1 MPPENKTAAVRCR
14 CTIIVLH
21 KTLSIINTTLNTTY
35 YVHFSWKQRQIHNPG
50 AGLIVYVSRNLG
62 CKPYSEC
69 LFKVEH
75 CLMCNF
81 YRNSRKQERVGSRQN
96 NVV

>member
-35 YVHFSWKQRQIHNPG
+35 YVHFSWKQMQIHNPVTC
-50 AGLIVYVSRNLG
+50 LIVYVSQNLG
-62 CKPYSEC
+62 CKPSEK
-69 LFKVEH
+69 LDKESKKGWGQGKILRSKVYHE
-75 CLMCNF
+75 CFC
-81 YRNSRKQERVGSRQN
+81 
-96 NVV
+96 

>member
-50 AGLIVYVSRNLG
+50 AGLIVYNSQNLG
-62 CKPYSEC
+62 CKPSEK
-69 LFKVEH
+69 LDKESKKGWGQGKILWSKVYHEGF
-75 CLMCNF
+75 C
-81 YRNSRKQERVGSRQN
+81 
-96 NVV
+96 

>member
-35 YVHFSWKQRQIHNPG
+35 YVHFSWKQRQIHK
-50 AGLIVYVSRNLG
+50 SRRW
-62 CKPYSEC
+62 S
-69 LFKVEH
+69 H
-75 CLMCNF
+75 CLCFSEPWM
-81 YRNSRKQERVGSRQN
+81 QTEQ
-96 NVV
+96 

>member
-35 YVHFSWKQRQIHNPG
+35 YVHFSWKQRQIHNP
-50 AGLIVYVSRNLG
+50 AACLIVYVSRNLG
-62 CKPYSEC
+62 CKPYSV
-69 LFKVEH
+69 FKVEH
-75 CLMCNF
+75 GLMCNF
-81 YRNSRKQERVGSRQN
+81 SEKL
-96 NVV
+96 